1 MLIET
6 RVFDDIFMIGL
17 YYDIF
22 ADFKWNRDLPVNIA
36 SLNNQSVLYFNR
48 SGNYKVTAE
57 DKSQNNNTAVK
68 VICLQYEH
76 FE

>member
-17 YYDIF
+17 YYHIF
-22 ADFKWNRDLPVNIA
+22 ADFKCNRDLPVNIA

-48 SGNYKVTAE
+48 SGNYKVTA
-57 DKSQNNNTAVK
+57 KSQNNNTAVK